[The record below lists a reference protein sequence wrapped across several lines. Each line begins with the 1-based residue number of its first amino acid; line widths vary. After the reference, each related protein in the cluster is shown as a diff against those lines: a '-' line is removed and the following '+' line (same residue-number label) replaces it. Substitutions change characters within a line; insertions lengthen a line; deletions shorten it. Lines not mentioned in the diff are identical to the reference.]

1 MKSAMTFSQSLQS
14 LLTPPA
20 KWLERDSFIIPSKDF
35 LVALV
40 KLRAHE
46 AISNIL
52 CAISLEH
59 PLSLEAS
66 NMLIVP
72 LEMLMRKNVGGAAD
86 ESRSSRHER
95 ARRAAASTARPLPR
109 GIGSGWAD
117 GSASLARSSADRQPP
132 AGSQEPTQPQSNHE
146 AVPVANS
153 ENMDRLGGPELRE
166 HSTPAEIQNHPDA
179 TSTGKHDLFIPI
191 ALPNDE
197 GSQAI
202 RRCNPRRRIGA
213 RQTPWRRPCSVSR
226 YVVLFHSATSF
237 LPSFLRCV

>member
-1 MKSAMTFSQSLQS
+1 MGELVGCLDVGESCLDSYEALKSARTFSQSLQS

-109 GIGSGWAD
+109 GIGS
-117 GSASLARSSADRQPP
+117 ASLARSSADRQPP
-132 AGSQEPTQPQSNHE
+132 AGSQEPAQPQSNHE

-166 HSTPAEIQNHPDA
+166 HSTPAEIQNHPEA
-179 TSTGKHDLFIPI
+179 TSTGKHELFIPI

-202 RRCNPRRRIGA
+202 R
-213 RQTPWRRPCSVSR
+213 
-226 YVVLFHSATSF
+226 
-237 LPSFLRCV
+237 